1 MGKKEHPVTP
11 AMRALRKDKIPFT
24 VHLYKYED
32 KGGARQAADTLCLEE
47 RVVIKTLVF
56 QDENRCGFLVLMH
69 GDRQVSG
76 KQLAR
81 QLGCKKVAPCDP
93 KEAMRLTGYRVG
105 GISPFGTRTG
115 LPVYVESSIFDL
127 EVIYIN
133 GGKRGM
139 LVEIEPPCLQKVFKA
154 TPVTVALP
162 L

>member
-1 MGKKEHPVTP
+1 MGKKAHPVTP
-11 AMRALRKDKIPFT
+11 AIRALRKAKIPFT

-32 KGGARQAADTLCLEE
+32 RGGARQAADTLSLEA
-47 RVVIKTLVF
+47 RMVIKTLVF
-56 QDENRCGFLVLMH
+56 QDENKHGRLVLMH
-69 GDRQVSG
+69 GDQQVSG

-81 QLGCKKVAPCDP
+81 QLRCKKAAPCDQNM
-93 KEAMRLTGYRVG
+93 AMQLTGYRVG
-105 GISPFGTRTG
+105 GISPFGTRTA

-139 LVEIEPPCLQKVFKA
+139 LVEIEPACLQKVLEA
-154 TPVTVALP
+154 TPVTVAVP

>member
-1 MGKKEHPVTP
+1 MGKKAHPVTP
-11 AMRALRKDKIPFT
+11 AIRALRKDKIPFK

-32 KGGARQAADTLCLEE
+32 KGGARQAADTLSLEE
-47 RVVIKTLVF
+47 QIVIKTLVF
-56 QDENRCGFLVLMH
+56 QDENKRGFQVLMH
-69 GDRQVSG
+69 GDQQVSG

-81 QLGCKKVAPCDP
+81 QLGCKTAAPCDP
-93 KEAMRLTGYRVG
+93 SKAMKLTGYRVG
-105 GISPFGTRTG
+105 GISPFGTQTA
-115 LPVYVESSIFDL
+115 LPVYVEASILDL

-139 LVEIEPPCLQKVFKA
+139 LVEIKPVCLQKELKA

>member
-1 MGKKEHPVTP
+1 MGKKAHPVTP
-11 AMRALRKDKIPFT
+11 AIRALRTAKIPFS

-32 KGGARQAADTLCLEE
+32 KGGARQAADSLSLEE

-56 QDENRCGFLVLMH
+56 QDENKRGFQVLMH
-69 GDRQVSG
+69 GDQQVSG

-81 QLGCKKVAPCDP
+81 QLGCKKAAPCDP
-93 KEAMRLTGYRVG
+93 KKAMKLTGYRVG
-105 GISPFGTRTG
+105 GISPFGTQTA

-133 GGKRGM
+133 AGKRGM
-139 LVEIEPPCLQKVFKA
+139 LVEVDPAYLQKVLKA

>member
-1 MGKKEHPVTP
+1 MGKKAHPVTP
-11 AMRALRKDKIPFT
+11 AIRSLRKAKIPFT

-32 KGGARQAADTLCLEE
+32 KGGARHAAESLSLEA
-47 RVVIKTLVF
+47 RMVIKTLVF
-56 QDENRCGFLVLMH
+56 QDENRHGFQVLMH
-69 GDRQVSG
+69 GDQQVSG

-81 QLGCKKVAPCDP
+81 QLGCKKAAPCDP
-93 KEAMRLTGYRVG
+93 DKAMKLTGYRVG
-105 GISPFGTRTG
+105 GISPFGTQTA

-139 LVEIEPPCLQKVFKA
+139 LVEIEPACLQKELKA